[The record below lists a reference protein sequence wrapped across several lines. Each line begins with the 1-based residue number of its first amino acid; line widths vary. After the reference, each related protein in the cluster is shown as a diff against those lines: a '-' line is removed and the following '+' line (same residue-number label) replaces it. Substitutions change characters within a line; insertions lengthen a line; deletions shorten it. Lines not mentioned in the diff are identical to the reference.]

1 MLWAHAAKRE
11 RRLVVD
17 PDSEG
22 RLKAAWGKV
31 TQDDLKEKA
40 ASVWGTATR
49 THYNR
54 DLRFNSQS
62 LIVAMT
68 DRPCIGGRAWPSV
81 IFENREHEYA
91 FALWSDSTLGLEAI
105 LYEFAGCPK
114 YIGRHEIESRFK
126 SASVDQSHYDFYL
139 DLLCDVN
146 FLALA
151 SNDGYQ
157 YAKHEA
163 DREIKR
169 KIAEQMARNAS
180 LEESYQVS
188 SAFWRVLQIDQSTA
202 EQ

>member
-1 MLWAHAAKRE
+1 MLDARE
-11 RRLVVD
+11 KY
-17 PDSEG
+17 S
-22 RLKAAWGKV
+22 
-31 TQDDLKEKA
+31 
-40 ASVWGTATR
+40 
-49 THYNR
+49 
-54 DLRFNSQS
+54 
-62 LIVAMT
+62 
-68 DRPCIGGRAWPSV
+68 
-81 IFENREHEYA
+81 EYA
-91 FALWSDSTLGLEAI
+91 FRSILAEDDPRKGNLEAI

-146 FLALA
+146 FLAIA

-188 SAFWRVLQIDQSTA
+188 SAFWQVL
-202 EQ
+202 